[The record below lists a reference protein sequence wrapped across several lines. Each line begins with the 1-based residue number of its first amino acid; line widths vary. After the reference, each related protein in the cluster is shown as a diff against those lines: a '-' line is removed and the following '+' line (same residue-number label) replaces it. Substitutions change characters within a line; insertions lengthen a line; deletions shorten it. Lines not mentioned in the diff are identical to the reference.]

1 MRRSVI
7 LVVAALSTVA
17 VVATYVFLRGPAG
30 EPYEALTSSQEDLV
44 TVSDTRVFFAHQ
56 SVGGNILDGVPAV
69 FESHG
74 LAVPQ
79 VGELE
84 SAQTGDWLVHTR
96 VGENGDPLGKIR
108 EFDAAV
114 RDGLGEE
121 IDVAILK
128 LCYSDVLADTD
139 LDEVFAAYTDTL
151 EALERDYPD
160 VAFVAA
166 TVPLSI
172 KRSLVGTVKEWVG
185 RGDRYG
191 PEHNLAREKL
201 NARLRAEYAE
211 AGQLFDIASIEST
224 TPDGERITGEY
235 DGELYYSLDR
245 AWAKDPGHLNPDGA
259 KAAADGFLAVVA
271 QSVRNA

>member
-245 AWAKDPGHLNPDGA
+245 AWAKDPGHLNADGA